1 MPKSKSTASKST
13 ASKAKKTK
21 AVAPAPVVQE
31 AAPATEPTPAP
42 TQSSTSGQI
51 TEWSDIESQFSN
63 IAARLK
69 EFREFQTSLT
79 SDVRLLQKNVQRF
92 LKETAR
98 KNKRRSKPA
107 EGKAPRAPSGFAKPA
122 LISTALCSFLNKPKG
137 TEMARTE
144 VTKFLT
150 TYIKEHNL
158 QDPANKRRI
167 LPDKKLGKLLNVGK
181 DVETGKPNEVT
192 YFNLQKYMKVHFP
205 KSAASLAAAAA
216 ASASS

>member
-1 MPKSKSTASKST
+1 MPKSKSSASKST

-21 AVAPAPVVQE
+21 AAAAPAPAPVQE
-31 AAPATEPTPAP
+31 AAPAPTPAP
-42 TQSSTSGQI
+42 TQTSTSGQI

-122 LISTALCSFLNKPKG
+122 LISTALCTFLNKPKG

-158 QDPANKRRI
+158 QDPDNKRRI
-167 LPDKKLGKLLNVGK
+167 LPDKKLGKLLNAGS
-181 DVETGKPNEVT
+181 NEVT

-205 KSAASLAAAAA
+205 KPA